1 MLQLALR
8 EDGFAFIG
16 AGVMQALLGGAA
28 TGAGAGAGEAEARA
42 KSGGGTRATAGVD
55 QNQIGSPEE
64 NGDRDVAAW
73 QSFAGSWASLTE
85 DSYLAQVGLRRR
97 RRHAVFHVGD
107 DGELVRSAHQ
117 PHYQSRDYNTLQG
130 GIERWFDPIL
140 PEVSESVP
148 MRRLLGFAH
157 ALFGSLAPQAQEWE
171 VEVHQFRIEALPEQ
185 HGQPTPEGMHRDG
198 VNFVM
203 VVLLDRHNITSGT
216 TSIHT
221 LEGGEIGSFTLT
233 RPLDTAFVDD
243 GRVYHGVTAVAPL
256 DPTQPAWRD
265 VLVVTFRATP
275 AS

>member
-1 MLQLALR
+1 MQAPLEPDETAPMPPVLPPDSATLQLALR

-16 AGVMQALLGGAA
+16 AGVMQALLDGA
-28 TGAGAGAGEAEARA
+28 T
-42 KSGGGTRATAGVD
+42 
-55 QNQIGSPEE
+55 P
-64 NGDRDVAAW
+64 DRDPAW
-73 QSFAGSWASLTE
+73 QRFTTSWADLAE
-85 DSYLAQVGLRRR
+85 DAYLARVGLRRR
-97 RRHAVFHVGD
+97 RRHAVFHIE
-107 DGELVRSAHQ
+107 GEGKPIRAAHQ

-130 GIERWFDPIL
+130 GIERWFEPIL
-140 PEVSESVP
+140 PEVADSLP
-148 MRRLLGFAH
+148 MHRLLRFAH
-157 ALFGSLAPQAQEWE
+157 ALFGSLAPQVRDWD

-216 TSIHT
+216 TRIHS

-275 AS
+275 GG